1 MSSNQAGLIMFIGI
15 VLAWPGSCYSYAERE
30 RRVSEAVARRAIER
44 EFHVP
49 ADKAQELIQKQ
60 REWEGR

>member
-1 MSSNQAGLIMFIGI
+1 MSSNQAGLIILIGF

-30 RRVSEAVARRAIER
+30 RRITEDIARRAMER

-49 ADKAQELIQKQ
+49 ADKAKELIQQQ